1 MGIAD
6 QLTALRQEFP
16 ACRVATFAD
25 LSSGLVLFTS
35 AASRLPQDRLDA
47 LSARARALFAGPV
60 GQTGAALLGGAVEQA
75 VMADEDGEGLI
86 VLVRSP
92 SEPDEAMIC
101 HCDAGI
107 DLSAFAARA
116 RRELAALGS
125 EP

>member
-6 QLTALRQEFP
+6 QLTALRRDFP

-35 AASRLPQDRLDA
+35 AASRVPQDRLDA
-47 LSARARALFAGPV
+47 LSNRARALFAGSA
-60 GQTGAALLGGAVEQA
+60 GEAGAALLGGPVQEAVF
-75 VMADEDGEGLI
+75 ADEDGLV

-92 SEPDEAMIC
+92 TEPDEAMIC

-107 DLSAFAARA
+107 DLAAFAARA
-116 RRELAALGS
+116 RRELAALGAG
-125 EP
+125 P

>member
-6 QLTALRQEFP
+6 QLTALRRDFP

-47 LSARARALFAGPV
+47 LSNRARALFAGPV
-60 GQTGAALLGGAVEQA
+60 GQTGAALLGGAVQQA
-75 VMADEDGEGLI
+75 VLADDDGLV

-92 SEPDEAMIC
+92 AEPDEAMIC

-107 DLSAFAARA
+107 DLAAFATRA
-116 RRELAALGS
+116 RRELAALGAG
-125 EP
+125 P